1 MYFLDVFVDKLDN
14 ILVVSGDKN
23 EKAIVWSFKSE
34 QPEENKE

>member
-23 EKAIVWSFKSE
+23 EKAIVWSVKSE